1 MVSVWSTK
9 VISRSPHMFISRLLT
24 SCALLFRLSFRGTIS
39 YIITAFVSDF
49 NDSVRSVTDIDI
61 WLAVLLILSSFV
73 PTSNIMWF
81 GLNYQMVALTWSY
94 IQLTLTPLNDRTLI
108 SVLFRIFFML
118 RGIHLRL
125 WQYYT
130 QVWPLYFLCY
140 WRALSYFHTPN
151 HLLAS
156 TFALSGLHYWHLIWK
171 LPSQH
176 LIIQSQQWNTR
187 PMSEI
192 CSETSLFPFLT
203 LNK

>member
-81 GLNYQMVALTWSY
+81 GLNSQMVALTWSY
-94 IQLTLTPLNDRTLI
+94 IQLTLAPMNDRTLI

-118 RGIHLRL
+118 RGIHLRF
-125 WQYYT
+125 WQFYP
-130 QVWPLYFLCY
+130 QVWTLHFLRY
-140 WRALSYFHTPN
+140 WRVLSYFDTPN

-156 TFALSGLHYWHLIWK
+156 TFALSRLHYWHLIWK
-171 LPSQH
+171 VPSQH
-176 LIIQSQQWNTR
+176 LIV
-187 PMSEI
+187 
-192 CSETSLFPFLT
+192 
-203 LNK
+203 

>member
-39 YIITAFVSDF
+39 YIITAFVSNF

-73 PTSNIMWF
+73 PTSNIMWL

-108 SVLFRIFFML
+108 SVLFRIFFYVKRYPFTFVTILYPSMTAIFL
-118 RGIHLRL
+118 VLL
-125 WQYYT
+125 TCLELFSYT
-130 QVWPLYFLCY
+130 KPSFSLHFRFKWTPLLTFDLKATQPAFNY
-140 WRALSYFHTPN
+140 SK
-151 HLLAS
+151 S
-156 TFALSGLHYWHLIWK
+156 TMKY
-171 LPSQH
+171 
-176 LIIQSQQWNTR
+176 
-187 PMSEI
+187 
-192 CSETSLFPFLT
+192 
-203 LNK
+203 